1 MVGAQPLGVH
11 WLRRTYG
18 LPASV
23 IPPFWHHH
31 PELLWE
37 LSALHLHWLCS
48 YDSEKNGSAPF
59 VWHRDFADA
68 RLRLRDWV
76 AGIGTR
82 LDRDRPTRQTAW
94 PGEPPA
100 PPVDDTVIE
109 DRETEFVEFVYAE
122 VAKRRGRGRRLL
134 PVTRSADRGSLMTDT
149 SVAGI
154 TSPLLHSRDV
164 ATYLKCQSPPCPD
177 GGRREQDH
185 RSSEWW
191 HRQVPTR
198 SRRCLAGRAGTRPC
212 HARVSRSPRLS
223 QSRCHRDRVDSDTF
237 R

>member
-1 MVGAQPLGVH
+1 MNENTVETEELDEDDFEAEFEGPLLVEPPHPINWNLLGPEDLEAEWLELNRWVH

-48 YDSEKNGSAPF
+48 YDSEKSGSAPF
-59 VWHRDFADA
+59 AWHRDFADA

-122 VAKRRGRGRRLL
+122 VAKRREEEDAFY
-134 PVTRSADRGSLMTDT
+134 RSLDPRTG
-149 SVAGI
+149 
-154 TSPLLHSRDV
+154 
-164 ATYLKCQSPPCPD
+164 
-177 GGRREQDH
+177 E
-185 RSSEWW
+185 
-191 HRQVPTR
+191 
-198 SRRCLAGRAGTRPC
+198 
-212 HARVSRSPRLS
+212 VS
-223 QSRCHRDRVDSDTF
+223 
-237 R
+237 